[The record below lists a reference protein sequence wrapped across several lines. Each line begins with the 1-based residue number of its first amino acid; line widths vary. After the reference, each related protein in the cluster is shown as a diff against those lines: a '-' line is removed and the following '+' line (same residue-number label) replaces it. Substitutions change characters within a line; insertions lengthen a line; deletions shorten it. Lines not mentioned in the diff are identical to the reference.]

1 MKKLLVCFLLCIS
14 SASIMAADW
23 IPSKYP
29 YLYIGKVTNQG
40 IWIKYVYLQPTYIQ
54 GGVGKASYFIAK
66 VKSDC
71 KNDLLNIVQSRFY
84 QEDGS
89 IAQSQNYPT
98 GFVEPTPD
106 SVGEEML
113 KAVCSYK
120 SSKK

>member
-14 SASIMAADW
+14 SASIAANW

-29 YLYIGKVTNQG
+29 GVYIGKVTNQG
-40 IWIKYVYLQPTYIQ
+40 IWIKFTYPEPTYIK
-54 GGVGKASYFIAK
+54 GGAGKVSHFIAK

-71 KNDLLNIVQSRFY
+71 KNDLLNIVQNTYY

-89 IAQSQNYPT
+89 VVRISDYPI
-98 GFVEPTPD
+98 GFAEMTPD
-106 SVGEEML
+106 SIGESIL